1 MAGRKIRGTASVML
15 ALAGKVM
22 TLERVAE
29 TLRVREA
36 LQGRRRVVLWG
47 AASVIEAVAVLAATG
62 CDGVMI
68 GRAAQG
74 RPWIFREV
82 NARLAGEPPPPAP
95 VPAEV
100 RDIMLTHFAA
110 LYALYGEDAGV
121 RVARKHLGWYLAA
134 AGHNSREGEAFRRR
148 WVTLATPQEQAH
160 EVAAFFAG

>member
-1 MAGRKIRGTASVML
+1 
-15 ALAGKVM
+15 
-22 TLERVAE
+22 
-29 TLRVREA
+29 
-36 LQGRRRVVLWG
+36 
-47 AASVIEAVAVLAATG
+47 LAATG

-82 NARLAGEPPPPAP
+82 NARIKGEPPPPAP
-95 VPAEV
+95 GPAEV

-134 AGHNSREGEAFRRR
+134 AGHNGPDGEAFRRR